1 MFRLPALALLGGLAA
16 IAPAQA
22 QIFVPSTSIT
32 LNYANN
38 NGCSITARQI
48 TTSAD
53 GTQLVFSYNNAGTNW
68 ISFGVQVALTGT
80 GFART
85 VTTSAHTGARSP
97 RSDGVVMI
105 RGLIPTL
112 PATLASPSATVTILS
127 CSTAPDPNGPPR
139 NWR

>member
-1 MFRLPALALLGGLAA
+1 MFKLPTLALLGGLAV

-22 QIFVPSTSIT
+22 QIFVPATSIT

-38 NGCSITARQI
+38 NGCSITARQV
-48 TTSAD
+48 TSSAD

-68 ISFGVQVALTGT
+68 ISFGVQVTLTGT
-80 GFART
+80 GFTRT
-85 VTTSAHTGARSP
+85 VTTSEHTGARP
-97 RSDGVVMI
+97 PGADGVVLI

-112 PATLASPSATVTILS
+112 PATLASPSATVTILN
-127 CSTAPDPNGPPR
+127 CSTAPNPSGPPR